1 VIGSWAAEL
10 LGQAPDPADLSRWKV
25 RHPDG
30 REWVAF
36 LVGTWIIDSIREL
49 TGKSPAE
56 LVRTPPAEIAA
67 MFPAFKR
74 CGRVS

>member
-1 VIGSWAAEL
+1 
-10 LGQAPDPADLSRWKV
+10 
-25 RHPDG
+25 
-30 REWVAF
+30 VAF
-36 LVGTWIIDSIREL
+36 RVGTWIIDSIREL